1 VGVVSFGKGCGLAD
15 QPGIYTRLSFY
26 YDWIQSNLNE
36 TNPTTDISTS
46 TTVPIITSDISTS
59 TTVPIITSD
68 TVGDVNTTIGNT
80 AIVYKT
86 KLFFYIFTYVGLGFF
101 FLF

>member
-46 TTVPIITSDISTS
+46 TTVPIITSD
-59 TTVPIITSD
+59 

-86 KLFFYIFTYVGLGFF
+86 KLLFYILTYVGLGFF